1 MRRLGKV
8 THVSHRGSIILRS
21 EKIPPIGAQVVDK
34 KVQLVGRVQDVFGP
48 VHRPYVSVRPKSE
61 VDGHSLVDQMLY
73 LYKK

>member
-8 THVSHRGSIILRS
+8 THISHRGSIILRS

-34 KVQLVGRVQDVFGP
+34 SVQSVGRVQDVFGP
-48 VHRPYVSVRPKSE
+48 VHRPYVAVRPRSE
-61 VDGHSLVDQMLY
+61 VDGESLVGQMLY